1 MEYAKALILGLVQGL
16 TEFLPISSSVHLMLL
31 EELGI
36 GQKSLIFNI
45 MLHVATLLSVCVI
58 YRKKLWEC
66 VKHPLSKEVRHIVI
80 ATLPT
85 AAIAFF
91 VRLTFDKIGLKLLPF
106 GFMITTA
113 MLVLGSLKW
122 EQNKKMDNVSAF
134 ITGIAQGIATIGGVS
149 RSGSTVSAQIM
160 LGIDKKEAGD
170 FSFMLSI
177 PIIIGSAVAEA
188 IAFDGFGKVSAAPL
202 LIAMAA
208 AFLSGLLAIKT
219 FLRILATKSLFP
231 FAAYTFLI
239 SIAAFVIIY
248 G

>member
-1 MEYAKALILGLVQGL
+1 
-16 TEFLPISSSVHLMLL
+16 
-31 EELGI
+31 
-36 GQKSLIFNI
+36 
-45 MLHVATLLSVCVI
+45 
-58 YRKKLWEC
+58 
-66 VKHPLSKEVRHIVI
+66 
-80 ATLPT
+80 
-85 AAIAFF
+85 
-91 VRLTFDKIGLKLLPF
+91 
-106 GFMITTA
+106 
-113 MLVLGSLKW
+113 
-122 EQNKKMDNVSAF
+122 MDNVLAF

-219 FLRILATKSLFP
+219 FLRILATKSLLP